1 MIRLKHI
8 KEHYSVLEV
17 EENKYTL
24 SKDCEFIANIEKLSI
39 GKFRLDIDGY
49 EPTYQIDTLL
59 NDIKTWYDSLPYP
72 PSCYN
77 KYYRTEFR
85 FNLFVSWYLNKL
97 GYEKKYDGTGKG
109 FSLTR
114 KNIRDILSYQDT
126 IHFEIDVKNN
136 LITFYHYFLEQYSW
150 TQFDSPMDFEN
161 IIEKIETNISLLRY
175 DDAKWN
181 IEQLSKIS
189 CPVKKDI
196 YKKTLIELI
205 NKI

>member
-17 EENKYTL
+17 EKNKYTL
-24 SKDCEFIANIEKLSI
+24 SKNCEFIANIEKVSI
-39 GKFRLDIDGY
+39 GKFRLDEDGY
-49 EPTYQIDTLL
+49 APTYQIDTLL

-85 FNLFVSWYLNKL
+85 FKVFVSWYLNKL
-97 GYEKKYDGTGKG
+97 GYENKYDGTGKG

-114 KNIRDILSYQDT
+114 KNILNITSYDEL
-126 IHFEIDVKNN
+126 INFNIDVKNN
-136 LITFYHYFLEQYSW
+136 SIKFRYYFLEEYGWSE
-150 TQFDSPMDFEN
+150 FDSPMDFEK
-161 IIEKIETNISLLRY
+161 IIENIETHTSLLRY

-189 CPVKKDI
+189 CPVKKEI
-196 YKKTLIELI
+196 YKKALIELI

>member
-17 EENKYTL
+17 EKNKYTL
-24 SKDCEFIANIEKLSI
+24 SKDCEFIANIEKGSI
-39 GKFRLDIDGY
+39 GKFRLDVDDY

-59 NDIKTWYDSLPYP
+59 NDIKSWYDSLPYP

-85 FNLFVSWYLNKL
+85 FKVFVSWYLNKL
-97 GYEKKYDGTGKG
+97 GYEKIYKSDGGG
-109 FSLTR
+109 FSNTR
-114 KNIRDILSYQDT
+114 KNIRDIVSYQDT
-126 IHFEIDVKNN
+126 IHFDIDVKNN

-150 TQFDSPMDFEN
+150 TQFDSPMDFEK

-196 YKKTLIELI
+196 YKKALIELI